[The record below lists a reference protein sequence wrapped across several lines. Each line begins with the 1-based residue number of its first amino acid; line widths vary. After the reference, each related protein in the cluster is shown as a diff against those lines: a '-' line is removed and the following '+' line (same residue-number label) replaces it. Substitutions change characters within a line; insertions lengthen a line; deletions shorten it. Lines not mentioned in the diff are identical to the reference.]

1 MPDPAISKRPII
13 LGASSLW
20 EEAPALFAS
29 SGIIAYPTE
38 TFYGLCV
45 NPFDRVAIKKLFAL
59 KGRPPEKPITLIV
72 RDREMLDRVA
82 SGITPLAERLM
93 ERFWPGPLTIIFNAR
108 ADVPAELTGG
118 TGTLGVRVS
127 ASPVA
132 TRLSALLDSP
142 ITATSANPT
151 DKDAPTDPQDV
162 VGYFDGEID
171 MLIDGGRLAGKKGS
185 TIVDARGGS
194 LVIFREG
201 EIPVESLMDVVIRD

>member
-1 MPDPAISKRPII
+1 M
-13 LGASSLW
+13 
-20 EEAPALFAS
+20 FAS

>member
-1 MPDPAISKRPII
+1 MPDPAKSKRPVI

-45 NPFDRVAIKKLFAL
+45 NPFDRVAIKKLFVL

-72 RDREMLDRVA
+72 RDRVMLDRVA
-82 SGITPLAERLM
+82 SCITPLAERLI

-108 ADVPAELTGG
+108 EDVPAELTGG

-127 ASPVA
+127 ANPVA
-132 TRLSALLDSP
+132 TRLSSILDSP

-151 DKDAPTDPQDV
+151 DKSAPTTPQEV
-162 VGYFDGEID
+162 IRYFDGEID
-171 MLIDGGRLAGKKGS
+171 MLIDGGMLAGKKGS
-185 TIVDARGGS
+185 TIVDARGDS
-194 LVIFREG
+194 VVILREG
-201 EIPVESLMDVVIRD
+201 EIPAELILDFGGRD

>member
-1 MPDPAISKRPII
+1 MPDPAISKRPVI

-45 NPFDRVAIKKLFAL
+45 NPFDHLAIKKLFAL

-72 RDREMLDRVA
+72 KDRDMLDRVA
-82 SGITPLAERLM
+82 LGITPLAEKLM
-93 ERFWPGPLTIIFNAR
+93 KRFWPGPLTIVFNAR
-108 ADVPAELTGG
+108 PDVPTELTGG
-118 TGTLGVRVS
+118 TGTLGVRIS
-127 ASPVA
+127 ANPVA
-132 TRLSALLDSP
+132 TRLSSLLDSP

-151 DKDAPTDPQDV
+151 DKDAPTTPQDV
-162 VGYFDGEID
+162 IGYFDGEID

-185 TIVDARGGS
+185 TIVDARGDS
-194 LVIFREG
+194 LVIVREG
-201 EIPVESLMDVVIRD
+201 EIPVESLMDTDSRD

>member
-1 MPDPAISKRPII
+1 MPDPTKSKRPVI
-13 LGASSLW
+13 LEASSLW
-20 EEAPALFAS
+20 EEASAVFAS

-45 NPFDRVAIKKLFAL
+45 NPFDLVAIKKLFAL

-72 RDREMLDRVA
+72 RDRVMLDRVA

-127 ASPVA
+127 ANPVA
-132 TRLSALLDSP
+132 TRLSSLLDSP

-151 DKDAPTDPQDV
+151 DKDAPTTPQGV
-162 VGYFDGEID
+162 IAYFDGEID

-185 TIVDARGGS
+185 TIVDGRGGS
-194 LVIFREG
+194 LVLIREG
-201 EIPVESLMDVVIRD
+201 EIPAELILDFGRRD

>member
-1 MPDPAISKRPII
+1 MPDPAKPKRPVI
-13 LGASSLW
+13 LEASSLW

-59 KGRPPEKPITLIV
+59 KGRPSEKPITLIV
-72 RDREMLDRVA
+72 RDRVMLNRVA

-108 ADVPAELTGG
+108 EDVPTELTGG

-127 ASPVA
+127 ANPLA
-132 TRLSALLDSP
+132 TRLSSLLDSP

-151 DKDAPTDPQDV
+151 DKGAPTTPQDV
-162 VGYFDGEID
+162 IGYFDGEID
-171 MLIDGGRLAGKKGS
+171 MLIDGGRLGGKKGS
-185 TIVDARGGS
+185 TIVDARGAN
-194 LVIFREG
+194 LLILREG
-201 EIPVESLMDVVIRD
+201 EIPAELLMDAVSRD